1 MNRVEIFCEIIEYV
15 TLRLSYQEFF
25 NFNLLRSILIG
36 TKQLCA
42 WCILG
47 LNKQTVKRTCLTKM
61 R

>member
-1 MNRVEIFCEIIEYV
+1 MNRVEIFCEIIKYV

-36 TKQLCA
+36 TKQQCA

-47 LNKQTVKRTCLTKM
+47 LNKQTVK
-61 R
+61 